1 MNRYINFNKKSN
13 ESNGKDLIKKN
24 KLNQV
29 KIRDLI
35 KSLIKNQKKKIK
47 FWPLMYKHLNFTILL
62 EYFFFSE
69 EMGE

>member
-35 KSLIKNQKKKIK
+35 KSLIKN
-47 FWPLMYKHLNFTILL
+47 
-62 EYFFFSE
+62 
-69 EMGE
+69 